1 MANQVIPLTTPK
13 GPWFTLPVTAA
24 SLGLTETASQ
34 AAAYDT
40 VRITGRTLLHIRN
53 SSTTTPYTFTI
64 TSVANYPDQ
73 RTGDITTYSVA
84 AQAAATTA
92 NATAVLI
99 VDIPGW
105 QQSDGNVYITCSNAA
120 LVIAAIP
127 LS

>member
-1 MANQVIPLTTPK
+1 
-13 GPWFTLPVTAA
+13 
-24 SLGLTETASQ
+24 
-34 AAAYDT
+34 
-40 VRITGRTLLHIRN
+40 
-53 SSTTTPYTFTI
+53 
-64 TSVANYPDQ
+64 
-73 RTGDITTYSVA
+73 VA